1 MINLS
6 NVSKYFGT
14 QDVLHEID
22 IQINEYEKI
31 GIVGPN
37 GQGKSTF
44 FNLISGEIKP
54 NEGYINIPKKITM
67 SYMHQNVQLS
77 YKKESLLEY
86 TENSNPK
93 LIKIKNEIK
102 NLNEQIQKHSQNVQL
117 LNKLDDLLENY
128 ALLDGYEMTHK
139 AETALSGLG
148 FKENQYNDL
157 FENFSGGW
165 KMRAELARLLISN
178 PKILLLDEPSNYL
191 DLPAIEWLKKYLENF
206 NGTMLMISHDR
217 YLLNSL
223 TTKTIEISNGN
234 AIKYEGNYEYYIDEK
249 NKRLEHELNKEKN
262 LSKKREEI
270 QNFIDKFR
278 ANSKKA
284 SLVQSRI
291 KMLDKMEEVDVKINK
306 ASTNIRIP
314 TPPSSGKNV
323 ISITKG
329 SFGYNEKEIIL
340 NNVDLN
346 IDRNEKFAFIG
357 ANGAGK
363 TTLLKILAG
372 NLKLK
377 SGNLKIG
384 HNVIIGYQS
393 QEFGETLNPD
403 LSVFEMLLKDNDMN
417 DNDARKILGDFG
429 FSKDSINKK
438 TNVLSG
444 GEKIRLSFARMF
456 SNPPNYLIL
465 DEPTTHLDIDG
476 RAGLE
481 KLLKD
486 YEGTICV
493 VSHDITFIRNL
504 NAHIIHVNNNEIDR
518 YYGNYDYFLNKSNDQ
533 LKNTHPETKTKKINM
548 KKEQRKT
555 KAESRLIK
563 QKKAM
568 ELKSLEKNLDEL
580 HRHQKILIDKTKK
593 SDANFMNI
601 NKDLNNIVKKIK
613 LIESEWEKISQITD
627 PQ

>member
-102 NLNEQIQKHSQNVQL
+102 NLNEQIQIHSQNVQL

-157 FENFSGGW
+157 FGNFSGGW

-234 AIKYEGNYEYYIDEK
+234 AIKYEGNYDYYIDEK

-291 KMLDKMEEVDVKINK
+291 KMLDKMEKVEVKINK

-329 SFGYNEKEIIL
+329 NFGYNEKEIIL

-403 LSVFEMLLKDNDMN
+403 LSVFETLLKDNDMN

-438 TNVLSG
+438 TSVLSG

-518 YYGNYDYFLNKSNDQ
+518 YYGNYDYFLNKSNNQ
-533 LKNTHPETKTKKINM
+533 LKNTPHETKTKKINI
-548 KKEQRKT
+548 KKEHRKT

-563 QKKAM
+563 QEKAKK
-568 ELKSLEKNLDEL
+568 LKSLEKNLDEL
-580 HRHQKILIDKTKK
+580 HRHQKILINKTKE
-593 SDANFMNI
+593 SDADFMNI
-601 NKDLNNIVKKIK
+601 NKDLNNIAKKIK
-613 LIESEWEKISQITD
+613 LIESEWEKVSQITD

>member
-1 MINLS
+1 MINL
-6 NVSKYFGT
+6 NKVSKYFGT
-14 QDVLHEID
+14 QDVLNEID

-67 SYMHQNVQLS
+67 SYMHQNVELS

-93 LIKIKNEIK
+93 LTKIKNEIK
-102 NLNEQIQKHSQNVQL
+102 NINTQIQKHSQNVQL
-117 LNKLDDLLENY
+117 LNKLDDLHENY

-249 NKRLEHELNKEKN
+249 NKRLEHEFNKEKN

-291 KMLDKMEEVDVKINK
+291 KMLDKMEKVEVKINK
-306 ASTNIRIP
+306 TSTNIRIP

-329 SFGYNEKEIIL
+329 NFGYNEKEIIL
-340 NNVDLN
+340 NNIDLN

-403 LSVFEMLLKDNDMN
+403 LSVFDTLLKDNDMN
-417 DNDARKILGDFG
+417 DNDVRKILGDFG

-438 TNVLSG
+438 VNILSG

-493 VSHDITFIRNL
+493 VTHDITFIRNL
-504 NAHIIHVNNNEIDR
+504 NAHIIHVNNNEIHR
-518 YYGNYDYFLNKSNDQ
+518 YYGNYDYFLNKSNNQ
-533 LKNTHPETKTKKINM
+533 LKNTHPVTKAKKINK

-563 QKKAM
+563 QKKTM
-568 ELKSLEKNLDEL
+568 KLKSLEKNLDEL
-580 HRHQKILIDKTKK
+580 YKHQKILINKTKE
-593 SDANFMNI
+593 SDADFMNI
-601 NKDLNNIVKKIK
+601 NKDLNNIAKKII

>member
-1 MINLS
+1 M
-6 NVSKYFGT
+6 
-14 QDVLHEID
+14 
-22 IQINEYEKI
+22 EK
-31 GIVGPN
+31 V
-37 GQGKSTF
+37 
-44 FNLISGEIKP
+44 E
-54 NEGYINIPKKITM
+54 
-67 SYMHQNVQLS
+67 
-77 YKKESLLEY
+77 
-86 TENSNPK
+86 
-93 LIKIKNEIK
+93 
-102 NLNEQIQKHSQNVQL
+102 
-117 LNKLDDLLENY
+117 
-128 ALLDGYEMTHK
+128 
-139 AETALSGLG
+139 
-148 FKENQYNDL
+148 
-157 FENFSGGW
+157 
-165 KMRAELARLLISN
+165 
-178 PKILLLDEPSNYL
+178 
-191 DLPAIEWLKKYLENF
+191 
-206 NGTMLMISHDR
+206 
-217 YLLNSL
+217 
-223 TTKTIEISNGN
+223 
-234 AIKYEGNYEYYIDEK
+234 
-249 NKRLEHELNKEKN
+249 
-262 LSKKREEI
+262 
-270 QNFIDKFR
+270 
-278 ANSKKA
+278 
-284 SLVQSRI
+284 
-291 KMLDKMEEVDVKINK
+291 VKINK

-329 SFGYNEKEIIL
+329 NFGYNEKEIIL

-372 NLKLK
+372 NLKLN

-403 LSVFEMLLKDNDMN
+403 LNVFETLLKDNDMN

-438 TNVLSG
+438 TSVLSG

-504 NAHIIHVNNNEIDR
+504 KAHIIHVNNNEIDR
-518 YYGNYDYFLNKSNDQ
+518 YYGNYDYFLNKSNNQ
-533 LKNTHPETKTKKINM
+533 LKNTSHETKTKKINI

-563 QKKAM
+563 QEKAKK
-568 ELKSLEKNLDEL
+568 LKSLEKNLDEL
-580 HRHQKILIDKTKK
+580 HRHQKILINKTKE
-593 SDANFMNI
+593 SDADFMNI
-601 NKDLNNIVKKIK
+601 NKDLNNIAKKIK
-613 LIESEWEKISQITD
+613 LIESEWEKVSQITD

>member
-6 NVSKYFGT
+6 KVSKYFGT
-14 QDVLHEID
+14 QDVLNEID

-67 SYMHQNVQLS
+67 SYMHQNVELS

-93 LIKIKNEIK
+93 LTKIKNEIK
-102 NLNEQIQKHSQNVQL
+102 NINTQIQKHSQNVQL
-117 LNKLDDLLENY
+117 LNKLDDLHENY

-148 FKENQYNDL
+148 FKENQYDDL

-249 NKRLEHELNKEKN
+249 NKRLEHELNKGKN
-262 LSKKREEI
+262 LSKKRREI

-291 KMLDKMEEVDVKINK
+291 KMLDKMEKVEVKINK

-329 SFGYNEKEIIL
+329 NFGYNEKEIIL
-340 NNVDLN
+340 KNVDLN

-377 SGNLKIG
+377 TGNLKIG

-403 LSVFEMLLKDNDMN
+403 LNVFETLLKDNDMN
-417 DNDARKILGDFG
+417 DNDVRKILGDFG

-438 TNVLSG
+438 TTVLSG

-518 YYGNYDYFLNKSNDQ
+518 YYGNYDYFLDKSNNQ
-533 LKNTHPETKTKKINM
+533 LTYTPTETKTKNINI

-555 KAESRLIK
+555 KVESRLIK
-563 QKKAM
+563 QKKTM

-580 HRHQKILIDKTKK
+580 HKHQKILINNTKE
-593 SDANFMNI
+593 SDADFMSI
-601 NKDLNNIVKKIK
+601 NKDLNNIAKKIK
-613 LIESEWEKISQITD
+613 LIESEWEKVSQITD

>member
-14 QDVLHEID
+14 QDVLNGID

-44 FNLISGEIKP
+44 FNLISGEINP
-54 NEGYINIPKKITM
+54 DEGNINTPKKLSM
-67 SYMHQNVQLS
+67 SYMHQNVKLS
-77 YKKESLLEY
+77 YKKESLIEY
-86 TENSNPK
+86 TENSNPN
-93 LIKIKNEIK
+93 LTNIRNEIK
-102 NLNEQIQKHSQNVQL
+102 NINHQIQKESKNTHL
-117 LNKLDDLLENY
+117 LNKLDDLNENY
-128 ALLDGYEMTHK
+128 SLLGGYEMTHK
-139 AETALSGLG
+139 AKTALSGLG
-148 FKENQYNDL
+148 FKENQYVHP
-157 FENFSGGW
+157 FKSFSGGW

-234 AIKYEGNYEYYIDEK
+234 AIKYEGNYEYYINEK
-249 NKRLEHELNKEKN
+249 NKRLEHEINKVKN
-262 LSKKREEI
+262 LSKKRNEI

-291 KMLDKMEEVDVKINK
+291 KMLDKMEEVDVTINK
-306 ASTNIRIP
+306 PSTNIRIP
-314 TPPSSGKNV
+314 DPPPSGKNV
-323 ISITKG
+323 ISISRG
-329 SFGYNEKEIIL
+329 DFGYTQKEIIL
-340 NNVDLN
+340 KNVDLN

-372 NLKLK
+372 KLKLQK
-377 SGNLKIG
+377 GDIKVG
-384 HNVIIGYQS
+384 HNVITGYQS

-403 LSVFEMLLKDNDMN
+403 LTVFKTLSKDNDLN
-417 DNDARKILGDFG
+417 DNDVRKILGDFG
-429 FSKDSINKK
+429 FSKDSIYKK
-438 TNVLSG
+438 TKVLSG
-444 GEKIRLSFARMF
+444 GEKIRLSFAKMF
-456 SNPPNYLIL
+456 ANPPNYLIL

-476 RAGLE
+476 RTGLE
-481 KLLKD
+481 KLLKNYD
-486 YEGTICV
+486 GTICV

-504 NAHIIHVNNNEIDR
+504 DAHIIHVNNNEIER
-518 YYGNYDYFLNKSNDQ
+518 YYGNYDYFLNKSNNESGNQ
-533 LKNTHPETKTKKINM
+533 TPEIKTKKINI
-548 KKEQRKT
+548 KKEQRKN
-555 KAESRLIK
+555 KAELRLIK
-563 QKKAM
+563 QEKK
-568 ELKSLEKNLDEL
+568 LKLEKLEKTLDEL
-580 HRHQKILIDKTKK
+580 YKHQTNLIEKTKE
-593 SDANFMNI
+593 SNADFMNI
-601 NKDLNNIVKKIK
+601 NKDLNSIEKKITQ
-613 LIESEWEKISQITD
+613 IESEWEKISQSTD

>member
-1 MINLS
+1 MINL
-6 NVSKYFGT
+6 NKVSKYFGT
-14 QDVLHEID
+14 QDVLNEID

-67 SYMHQNVQLS
+67 SYMHQNVELS

-93 LIKIKNEIK
+93 LTKIKNEIK
-102 NLNEQIQKHSQNVQL
+102 NINTQIQKHSQNVQL
-117 LNKLDDLLENY
+117 LNKLDDLHENY

-139 AETALSGLG
+139 AESALSGLG

-249 NKRLEHELNKEKN
+249 NKRLEHEFNKEKN

-291 KMLDKMEEVDVKINK
+291 KMLDKMEKVEVKINK
-306 ASTNIRIP
+306 TSTNIRIP

-329 SFGYNEKEIIL
+329 NFGYNEKEIIL
-340 NNVDLN
+340 NNIDLN

-403 LSVFEMLLKDNDMN
+403 LSVFDTLLKDNDMN
-417 DNDARKILGDFG
+417 DNDVRKILGDFG

-438 TNVLSG
+438 ANVLSG

-493 VSHDITFIRNL
+493 VTHDITFIRNL
-504 NAHIIHVNNNEIDR
+504 NAHIIHVNNNEIHR
-518 YYGNYDYFLNKSNDQ
+518 YYGNYDYFLNKSNNQ
-533 LKNTHPETKTKKINM
+533 LKNTHPVTKAKKINI

-563 QKKAM
+563 QKKTM
-568 ELKSLEKNLDEL
+568 KLKSLEKNLDEL
-580 HRHQKILIDKTKK
+580 YKHQKILINKTKE
-593 SDANFMNI
+593 SDADFMNI
-601 NKDLNNIVKKIK
+601 NKDLNNIAKKII

>member
-291 KMLDKMEEVDVKINK
+291 KMLDKMEKVEVKINK

-329 SFGYNEKEIIL
+329 NFGYNEKEIIL

-403 LSVFEMLLKDNDMN
+403 LSVFETLLKDNDMN

-533 LKNTHPETKTKKINM
+533 LKNTHPETKPKKINI

-593 SDANFMNI
+593 SDADFMNI
-601 NKDLNNIVKKIK
+601 NKDLNNIAKKIK

>member
-1 MINLS
+1 MINL
-6 NVSKYFGT
+6 NKVSKYFGT
-14 QDVLHEID
+14 QDVLNEID

-54 NEGYINIPKKITM
+54 NEGYINIPKKITI
-67 SYMHQNVQLS
+67 SYIHQNVQLS

-102 NLNEQIQKHSQNVQL
+102 NLNDQIQKHSQNVQL
-117 LNKLDDLLENY
+117 LNKLDDLHENY
-128 ALLDGYEMTHK
+128 ALLDGYEMTNK

-148 FKENQYNDL
+148 FKKNQYDDL

-165 KMRAELARLLISN
+165 KMRAELARVLISN

-262 LSKKREEI
+262 LSKKREGI
-270 QNFIDKFR
+270 QNFINKFR

-291 KMLDKMEEVDVKINK
+291 KMLDKMEKVEVKINK

-329 SFGYNEKEIIL
+329 NFGYNEKEIIL
-340 NNVDLN
+340 NNIDLN
-346 IDRNEKFAFIG
+346 IDKNEKFAFIG

-403 LSVFEMLLKDNDMN
+403 LSVFDTLLKDNDMN
-417 DNDARKILGDFG
+417 DNDVRKILGDFG

-438 TNVLSG
+438 VNILSG

-518 YYGNYDYFLNKSNDQ
+518 YYGNYDYFLNKSNNQ
-533 LKNTHPETKTKKINM
+533 SKNIHPETKTKKINI

-563 QKKAM
+563 QKKLM
-568 ELKSLEKNLDEL
+568 KLKSLEKNLDEL
-580 HRHQKILIDKTKK
+580 YKHQKNLIDKTKE
-593 SDANFMNI
+593 SDADFMNI
-601 NKDLNNIVKKIK
+601 NKDLNNITKKIK
-613 LIESEWEKISQITD
+613 LIESEWEKVSQITD

>member
-1 MINLS
+1 MINL
-6 NVSKYFGT
+6 NKVSKYFGT
-14 QDVLHEID
+14 QDVLNEID

-67 SYMHQNVQLS
+67 SYMHQNVELS

-93 LIKIKNEIK
+93 LTKIKNEIK
-102 NLNEQIQKHSQNVQL
+102 NINTQIQKHSQNVQL
-117 LNKLDDLLENY
+117 LNKLDDLHENY

-249 NKRLEHELNKEKN
+249 NKRLEHEFNKEKN

-291 KMLDKMEEVDVKINK
+291 KMLDKMEKVEVKINK
-306 ASTNIRIP
+306 TSTNIRIP

-329 SFGYNEKEIIL
+329 NFGYNEKEIIL
-340 NNVDLN
+340 NNIDLN

-403 LSVFEMLLKDNDMN
+403 LSVFDTLLKDNDMN
-417 DNDARKILGDFG
+417 DNDVRKILGDFG

-438 TNVLSG
+438 ANVLSG

-493 VSHDITFIRNL
+493 VTHDITFIRNL
-504 NAHIIHVNNNEIDR
+504 NAHIIHVNNNEIHR
-518 YYGNYDYFLNKSNDQ
+518 YYGNYDYFLNKSNNQ
-533 LKNTHPETKTKKINM
+533 LKNTHPVTKAKKINI

-563 QKKAM
+563 QKKTM
-568 ELKSLEKNLDEL
+568 KLKSLEKNLDEL
-580 HRHQKILIDKTKK
+580 YKHQKILINKTKE
-593 SDANFMNI
+593 SDADFMNI
-601 NKDLNNIVKKIK
+601 NKDLNNITKKIK
-613 LIESEWEKISQITD
+613 LIESEWEKVSQITD

>member
-329 SFGYNEKEIIL
+329 NFGYNEKEIIL

-403 LSVFEMLLKDNDMN
+403 LSVFETLLKDNDMN

-438 TNVLSG
+438 TSVLSG

-518 YYGNYDYFLNKSNDQ
+518 YYGNYDYFLNKSNNQ
-533 LKNTHPETKTKKINM
+533 LKNTPHKTKTKKINI

-563 QKKAM
+563 QEKAKK
-568 ELKSLEKNLDEL
+568 LKSLEKNLDEL
-580 HRHQKILIDKTKK
+580 HRHQKILINKTKE
-593 SDANFMNI
+593 SDADFMNI
-601 NKDLNNIVKKIK
+601 NKDLNNIAKKIK
-613 LIESEWEKISQITD
+613 LIESEWEKVSQITD
-627 PQ
+627 LQ

>member
-1 MINLS
+1 MINL
-6 NVSKYFGT
+6 NKVSKYFGT
-14 QDVLHEID
+14 QDVLNEID

-54 NEGYINIPKKITM
+54 NEGYINIPKKITI
-67 SYMHQNVQLS
+67 SYIHQNVQLS

-102 NLNEQIQKHSQNVQL
+102 NLNDQIQKHSQNVQL
-117 LNKLDDLLENY
+117 LNKLDDLHENY
-128 ALLDGYEMTHK
+128 ALLDGYEMTNK

-148 FKENQYNDL
+148 FKKNQYDDL

-165 KMRAELARLLISN
+165 KMRAELARVLISN

-262 LSKKREEI
+262 LSKKREGI
-270 QNFIDKFR
+270 QNFINKFR

-291 KMLDKMEEVDVKINK
+291 KMLDKMEKVEVKINK

-329 SFGYNEKEIIL
+329 NFGYNEKEIIL
-340 NNVDLN
+340 NNIDLN
-346 IDRNEKFAFIG
+346 IDKNEKFAFIG

-403 LSVFEMLLKDNDMN
+403 LSVFDTLLKDNDMN
-417 DNDARKILGDFG
+417 DNDVRKILGDFG

-438 TNVLSG
+438 VNILSG

-504 NAHIIHVNNNEIDR
+504 NAHIIHVNNNEINR
-518 YYGNYDYFLNKSNDQ
+518 YYGNYDYFFNKSNNQ
-533 LKNTHPETKTKKINM
+533 LKNIHPEIKTKKINI

-563 QKKAM
+563 QKKLM
-568 ELKSLEKNLDEL
+568 KLKSLEKNLDEL
-580 HRHQKILIDKTKK
+580 YKHQKNLIDKTKE
-593 SDANFMNI
+593 SDADFMNI
-601 NKDLNNIVKKIK
+601 NKDLNNITKKIK
-613 LIESEWEKISQITD
+613 LIESEWEKVSQITD

>member
-157 FENFSGGW
+157 FGNFSGGW

-291 KMLDKMEEVDVKINK
+291 KMLDKMEKVEVKINK

-329 SFGYNEKEIIL
+329 NFGYNEKEIIL

-372 NLKLK
+372 NLKLN

-403 LSVFEMLLKDNDMN
+403 LSVFETLLKDNDMN

-438 TNVLSG
+438 TSVLSG

-518 YYGNYDYFLNKSNDQ
+518 YYGNYDYFLNKSNNQ
-533 LKNTHPETKTKKINM
+533 LKNTPHKTKTKKINI

-563 QKKAM
+563 QEKAKK
-568 ELKSLEKNLDEL
+568 LKSLEKNLDEL
-580 HRHQKILIDKTKK
+580 HRHQKILINKTKE
-593 SDANFMNI
+593 SNADFMNI
-601 NKDLNNIVKKIK
+601 NKDLNNIAKKIK
-613 LIESEWEKISQITD
+613 LIESEWEKVSQITD

>member
-102 NLNEQIQKHSQNVQL
+102 NLNEQIQIHSQNVQL

-157 FENFSGGW
+157 FGNFSGGW

-234 AIKYEGNYEYYIDEK
+234 AIKYEGNYDYYIDEK

-291 KMLDKMEEVDVKINK
+291 KMLDKMEKVEVKINK

-329 SFGYNEKEIIL
+329 NFGYNKKEIIL

-403 LSVFEMLLKDNDMN
+403 LSVFETLLKDNDMN

-438 TNVLSG
+438 TSVLSG

-518 YYGNYDYFLNKSNDQ
+518 YYGNYDYFLNKSNNQ
-533 LKNTHPETKTKKINM
+533 LKNTPHETKTKKINI
-548 KKEQRKT
+548 KKEHRKT

-563 QKKAM
+563 QEKAKK
-568 ELKSLEKNLDEL
+568 LKSLEKNLDEL
-580 HRHQKILIDKTKK
+580 HRHQKILINKTKE
-593 SDANFMNI
+593 SDADFMNI
-601 NKDLNNIVKKIK
+601 NKELNNIAKKIK
-613 LIESEWEKISQITD
+613 LIESEWEKVSQITD

>member
-86 TENSNPK
+86 TENCNPK

-102 NLNEQIQKHSQNVQL
+102 NLNEQIKKHSQNVQL

-223 TTKTIEISNGN
+223 TTKTIEIANGN

-291 KMLDKMEEVDVKINK
+291 KMLDKMEKVEVKINK

-329 SFGYNEKEIIL
+329 NFGYNEKEIIL

-403 LSVFEMLLKDNDMN
+403 LSVFETLLKDNDMN

-438 TNVLSG
+438 TSVLSG

-486 YEGTICV
+486 YEGTICI

-518 YYGNYDYFLNKSNDQ
+518 YYGNYDYFLNKSNNQ
-533 LKNTHPETKTKKINM
+533 LKNTPHETKTKKINI

-563 QKKAM
+563 QEKEKKI
-568 ELKSLEKNLDEL
+568 KSLEKNLDEL
-580 HRHQKILIDKTKK
+580 HRHQKILINKTKE
-593 SDANFMNI
+593 SDADFMNI
-601 NKDLNNIVKKIK
+601 NKDLNNIAKKIK
-613 LIESEWEKISQITD
+613 LIESEWEKVSQITD

>member
-1 MINLS
+1 MINL
-6 NVSKYFGT
+6 NKVSKYFGT
-14 QDVLHEID
+14 QDVLNEID

-67 SYMHQNVQLS
+67 SYMHQNVELS

-93 LIKIKNEIK
+93 LTKIKNEIK
-102 NLNEQIQKHSQNVQL
+102 NINTQIQKHSQNVQL
-117 LNKLDDLLENY
+117 LNKLDDLHENY

-139 AETALSGLG
+139 AESALSGLG

-291 KMLDKMEEVDVKINK
+291 KMLDKMEKVEVKINK
-306 ASTNIRIP
+306 TSTNIRIP

-329 SFGYNEKEIIL
+329 NFGYSEKEIIL
-340 NNVDLN
+340 KDVDLN

-403 LSVFEMLLKDNDMN
+403 LSVFDTLLKDNDMN
-417 DNDARKILGDFG
+417 DNDVRKILGDFG
-429 FSKDSINKK
+429 FSKDSIHKK
-438 TNVLSG
+438 TKILSG

-486 YEGTICV
+486 YEGTICI

-504 NAHIIHVNNNEIDR
+504 NANIIHVNNNEIDR
-518 YYGNYDYFLNKSNDQ
+518 YYGNYDYFLNKSNNQ
-533 LKNTHPETKTKKINM
+533 SKNIHPETKTKKINI

-563 QKKAM
+563 QEKLM
-568 ELKSLEKNLDEL
+568 RLKSLEKNLDEL
-580 HRHQKILIDKTKK
+580 YKHQKILINKTKE
-593 SDANFMNI
+593 SDADFMNI
-601 NKDLNNIVKKIK
+601 NKDLNNIAKKIK
-613 LIESEWEKISQITD
+613 LIESEWEKVSQITD

>member
-14 QDVLHEID
+14 QDVLNGID
-22 IQINEYEKI
+22 IQINEHEKI

-44 FNLISGEIKP
+44 FNLISSEINP
-54 NEGYINIPKKITM
+54 DEGYINTPKKITM
-67 SYMHQNVQLS
+67 SYMHQNVKLS
-77 YKKESLLEY
+77 YKKESLIEY

-102 NLNEQIQKHSQNVQL
+102 NLNEQIQKHPQNVQL

-291 KMLDKMEEVDVKINK
+291 KMLDKMEKVEVKINK

-329 SFGYNEKEIIL
+329 NFGYNEKEIIL

-372 NLKLK
+372 NLKLN

-403 LSVFEMLLKDNDMN
+403 LNVFETLLKDNDMN

-533 LKNTHPETKTKKINM
+533 LKNTHPETKPKKINK

-593 SDANFMNI
+593 SDADFMNI
-601 NKDLNNIVKKIK
+601 NKDLNNIAKKIK

>member
-102 NLNEQIQKHSQNVQL
+102 NLNEQIQKHSQNIQL

-533 LKNTHPETKTKKINM
+533 LKNTYPETKTKKINI

>member
-157 FENFSGGW
+157 FGNFSGGW

-291 KMLDKMEEVDVKINK
+291 KMLDKMEKVEVKINK

-329 SFGYNEKEIIL
+329 NFGYNEKEIIL

-403 LSVFEMLLKDNDMN
+403 LSVFETLLKDNDMN

-438 TNVLSG
+438 TSVLSG

-518 YYGNYDYFLNKSNDQ
+518 YYGNYDYFLNKSNNQ
-533 LKNTHPETKTKKINM
+533 LKNTPHETKTKKINI

-568 ELKSLEKNLDEL
+568 KLKNLEKNLDEL
-580 HRHQKILIDKTKK
+580 HRHQKILINKTKE
-593 SDANFMNI
+593 SDADFMNI
-601 NKDLNNIVKKIK
+601 NKDLNNIAKKIK
-613 LIESEWEKISQITD
+613 LIESEWEKVSQITD

>member
-102 NLNEQIQKHSQNVQL
+102 NLNEQIQIHSQNVQL

-128 ALLDGYEMTHK
+128 AVLDGYEMTHK

-157 FENFSGGW
+157 FGNFSGGW

-234 AIKYEGNYEYYIDEK
+234 AIKYEGNYDYYIDEK

-291 KMLDKMEEVDVKINK
+291 KMLDKMEKVEVKINK

-329 SFGYNEKEIIL
+329 NFGYNEKEIIL

-403 LSVFEMLLKDNDMN
+403 LSVFETLLKDNDMN

-438 TNVLSG
+438 TSVLSG

-486 YEGTICV
+486 YEGTICI

-518 YYGNYDYFLNKSNDQ
+518 YYGNYDYFLNKSNNQ
-533 LKNTHPETKTKKINM
+533 LKNTPHETKTKKINI

-563 QKKAM
+563 QEKTKK
-568 ELKSLEKNLDEL
+568 LKSLEKNLDEL
-580 HRHQKILIDKTKK
+580 HRHQKILINKTKE
-593 SDANFMNI
+593 SEADFMNI
-601 NKDLNNIVKKIK
+601 NKDLNNIAKKIK
-613 LIESEWEKISQITD
+613 LIESEWEKVSQITD

>member
-102 NLNEQIQKHSQNVQL
+102 NLNEQIQIHSQNVQL

-234 AIKYEGNYEYYIDEK
+234 AIKYEGNYDYYIDEK

-291 KMLDKMEEVDVKINK
+291 KMLDKMEKVEVKINK

-329 SFGYNEKEIIL
+329 NFGYNEKEIIL

-403 LSVFEMLLKDNDMN
+403 LSVFETLLKDNDMN

-438 TNVLSG
+438 TSVLSG

-518 YYGNYDYFLNKSNDQ
+518 YYGNYDYFLNKSNNQ
-533 LKNTHPETKTKKINM
+533 LKNTPHETKTKKINI

-580 HRHQKILIDKTKK
+580 HIHQKILIDKTKK
-593 SDANFMNI
+593 SDADFMNI
-601 NKDLNNIVKKIK
+601 NKDLNNIAKKIK

>member
-157 FENFSGGW
+157 FGNFSGGW

-291 KMLDKMEEVDVKINK
+291 KMLDKMEKVEVKINK

-329 SFGYNEKEIIL
+329 NFGYNEKEIIL

-403 LSVFEMLLKDNDMN
+403 LSVFETLLKDNDMN

-438 TNVLSG
+438 TSVLSG

-518 YYGNYDYFLNKSNDQ
+518 YYGNYDYFLNKSNNQ
-533 LKNTHPETKTKKINM
+533 LKNTPHKTKTKKINI

-563 QKKAM
+563 QEKAKK
-568 ELKSLEKNLDEL
+568 LKSLEENLDEL
-580 HRHQKILIDKTKK
+580 HKHQKILIDKTKK
-593 SDANFMNI
+593 SDADFMNI
-601 NKDLNNIVKKIK
+601 TKDLNNIAKKIK
-613 LIESEWEKISQITD
+613 LIESEWEKVSRITD
-627 PQ
+627 LQ

>member
-1 MINLS
+1 MINL
-6 NVSKYFGT
+6 NKVSKYFGT
-14 QDVLHEID
+14 QDVLNEID

-67 SYMHQNVQLS
+67 SYMHQNVELS

-93 LIKIKNEIK
+93 LTKIKNEIK
-102 NLNEQIQKHSQNVQL
+102 NINTQIQKHSQNVQL
-117 LNKLDDLLENY
+117 LNKLDDLHENY

-139 AETALSGLG
+139 AESALSGLG

-249 NKRLEHELNKEKN
+249 NKRLEHEFNKEKN

-291 KMLDKMEEVDVKINK
+291 KMLDKMEKVEVKINK
-306 ASTNIRIP
+306 TSTNIRIP

-329 SFGYNEKEIIL
+329 NFGYSEKEIIL
-340 NNVDLN
+340 KDVDLN

-403 LSVFEMLLKDNDMN
+403 LSVLDTLLKDNDMN
-417 DNDARKILGDFG
+417 DNDVRKILGDFG

-438 TNVLSG
+438 ANVLSG

-518 YYGNYDYFLNKSNDQ
+518 YYGNYDYFFNKSNNQ
-533 LKNTHPETKTKKINM
+533 LKNIHPEIKTKKINI

-563 QKKAM
+563 QEKLM
-568 ELKSLEKNLDEL
+568 RLKSLEKNLDEL
-580 HRHQKILIDKTKK
+580 YKHQKILINKTKE
-593 SDANFMNI
+593 SDADFMNI
-601 NKDLNNIVKKIK
+601 NKDLNNIAKKIK
-613 LIESEWEKISQITD
+613 LIESEWEKVSQITD

>member
-291 KMLDKMEEVDVKINK
+291 KMLDKMEKVELKINK

-329 SFGYNEKEIIL
+329 NFGYNEKEIIL

-403 LSVFEMLLKDNDMN
+403 LSVFETLLKDNDMN

-438 TNVLSG
+438 TSVLSG

-518 YYGNYDYFLNKSNDQ
+518 YYGNYDYFLNKSNNQ
-533 LKNTHPETKTKKINM
+533 LKNTPHKTKTKKINI

-563 QKKAM
+563 QEKAKK
-568 ELKSLEKNLDEL
+568 LKSLEKNLDEL
-580 HRHQKILIDKTKK
+580 HRHQKILINKTKE
-593 SDANFMNI
+593 SDADFMNI
-601 NKDLNNIVKKIK
+601 NKDLNNIAKKIK
-613 LIESEWEKISQITD
+613 LIESEWEKVSQITD

>member
-1 MINLS
+1 MINL
-6 NVSKYFGT
+6 NKVSKYFGT
-14 QDVLHEID
+14 QDVLNEID

-67 SYMHQNVQLS
+67 SYMHQNVELS

-93 LIKIKNEIK
+93 LTKIKNEIK
-102 NLNEQIQKHSQNVQL
+102 NINTQIQKHSQNVQL
-117 LNKLDDLLENY
+117 LNKLDDLHENY

-249 NKRLEHELNKEKN
+249 NKRLEHEFNKEKN

-291 KMLDKMEEVDVKINK
+291 KMLDKMEKVEVKINK
-306 ASTNIRIP
+306 TSTNIRIP

-329 SFGYNEKEIIL
+329 NFGYNEKEIIL
-340 NNVDLN
+340 NNIDLN

-403 LSVFEMLLKDNDMN
+403 LSVFDTLLKDNDMN
-417 DNDARKILGDFG
+417 DNDVRKILGDFG
-429 FSKDSINKK
+429 FSKDSIHKK
-438 TNVLSG
+438 TKILSG

-493 VSHDITFIRNL
+493 VTHDITFIRNL
-504 NAHIIHVNNNEIDR
+504 NAHIIHVNNNEIHR
-518 YYGNYDYFLNKSNDQ
+518 YYGNYDYFLNKSNNQ
-533 LKNTHPETKTKKINM
+533 LKNTHPVTKAKKINI

-563 QKKAM
+563 QKKTM
-568 ELKSLEKNLDEL
+568 KLKSLEKNLDEL
-580 HRHQKILIDKTKK
+580 YKHQKILINKTKE
-593 SDANFMNI
+593 SDADFMNI
-601 NKDLNNIVKKIK
+601 NKDLNNIAKKIK
-613 LIESEWEKISQITD
+613 LIESEWEKVSQITD

>member
-1 MINLS
+1 MINL
-6 NVSKYFGT
+6 NKVSKYFGT
-14 QDVLHEID
+14 QDVLNEID

-67 SYMHQNVQLS
+67 SYMHQNVELS

-93 LIKIKNEIK
+93 LTKIKNEIK
-102 NLNEQIQKHSQNVQL
+102 NINTQIQKHSQNVQL
-117 LNKLDDLLENY
+117 LNKLDDLHENY

-139 AETALSGLG
+139 AESALSGLG

-249 NKRLEHELNKEKN
+249 NKRLEHELKKEKN

-270 QNFIDKFR
+270 QNFINKFR

-291 KMLDKMEEVDVKINK
+291 KMLDKMEKVEVKINK
-306 ASTNIRIP
+306 TSTNIRIP

-329 SFGYNEKEIIL
+329 NFGYSEKEIIL
-340 NNVDLN
+340 KDVDLN

-403 LSVFEMLLKDNDMN
+403 LSVFDTLLKDNDMN
-417 DNDARKILGDFG
+417 DNDVRKILGDFG
-429 FSKDSINKK
+429 FSKDSIHKK
-438 TNVLSG
+438 TKILSG

-486 YEGTICV
+486 YEGTICI

-504 NAHIIHVNNNEIDR
+504 NANIIHVNNNEIDR
-518 YYGNYDYFLNKSNDQ
+518 YYGNYDYFLNKSNNQ
-533 LKNTHPETKTKKINM
+533 SKNIHPETKTKKINI

-563 QKKAM
+563 QEKLM
-568 ELKSLEKNLDEL
+568 RLKSLEKNLDEL
-580 HRHQKILIDKTKK
+580 YKHQKILINKTKE
-593 SDANFMNI
+593 SDADFMNI
-601 NKDLNNIVKKIK
+601 NKDLNNIAKKIK
-613 LIESEWEKISQITD
+613 LIESEWEKVSQITD

>member
-1 MINLS
+1 MINL
-6 NVSKYFGT
+6 NKVSKYFGT
-14 QDVLHEID
+14 QDVLNEID

-67 SYMHQNVQLS
+67 SYMHQNVELS

-93 LIKIKNEIK
+93 LTKIKNEIK
-102 NLNEQIQKHSQNVQL
+102 NINTQIQKHSQNVQL
-117 LNKLDDLLENY
+117 LNKLDDLHENY

-148 FKENQYNDL
+148 FKENQYDDL

-249 NKRLEHELNKEKN
+249 NKRLEHEFNKEKN

-291 KMLDKMEEVDVKINK
+291 KMLDKMEKVEVKINK

-329 SFGYNEKEIIL
+329 NFGYNEKEIIL
-340 NNVDLN
+340 NNIDLN

-403 LSVFEMLLKDNDMN
+403 LSVFDTLLKDNDMN
-417 DNDARKILGDFG
+417 DNDVRKILGDFG

-438 TNVLSG
+438 ANVLSG

-493 VSHDITFIRNL
+493 VTHDITFIRNL
-504 NAHIIHVNNNEIDR
+504 NAHIIHVNNNEIHR
-518 YYGNYDYFLNKSNDQ
+518 YYGNYDYFLNKSNNQ
-533 LKNTHPETKTKKINM
+533 LKNTHPVTKAKKINI

-563 QKKAM
+563 QKKTM
-568 ELKSLEKNLDEL
+568 KLKSLEKNLDEL
-580 HRHQKILIDKTKK
+580 YKHQKILINKTKE
-593 SDANFMNI
+593 SDADFMNI
-601 NKDLNNIVKKIK
+601 NKDLNNIAKKII

>member
-291 KMLDKMEEVDVKINK
+291 KMLDKMEKVEVKINK

-329 SFGYNEKEIIL
+329 NFGYNEKEIIL

-403 LSVFEMLLKDNDMN
+403 LSVFETLLKDNDMN

-438 TNVLSG
+438 TSVLSG

-518 YYGNYDYFLNKSNDQ
+518 YYGNYDYFLNKSNNQ
-533 LKNTHPETKTKKINM
+533 LKNTPHETKTKKINI

-563 QKKAM
+563 QEKAKK
-568 ELKSLEKNLDEL
+568 LKSLEKNLDEL
-580 HRHQKILIDKTKK
+580 HRHQKILINKTKE
-593 SDANFMNI
+593 SDADFMNI
-601 NKDLNNIVKKIK
+601 NKELNNIAKKIK
-613 LIESEWEKISQITD
+613 LIESEWEKVSQITD

>member
-1 MINLS
+1 MINL
-6 NVSKYFGT
+6 NKVSKYFGT
-14 QDVLHEID
+14 QDVLNEID

-67 SYMHQNVQLS
+67 SYMHQNVELS

-93 LIKIKNEIK
+93 LTKIKNEIK
-102 NLNEQIQKHSQNVQL
+102 NINTQIQKHSQNVQL
-117 LNKLDDLLENY
+117 LNKLDDLHENY

-139 AETALSGLG
+139 AESALSGLG

-249 NKRLEHELNKEKN
+249 NKRLEHEFNKEKN

-291 KMLDKMEEVDVKINK
+291 KMLDKMEKVEVKINK
-306 ASTNIRIP
+306 TSTNIRIP

-329 SFGYNEKEIIL
+329 NFGYNEKEIIL
-340 NNVDLN
+340 NNIDLN

-403 LSVFEMLLKDNDMN
+403 LSVFDTLLKDNDMN
-417 DNDARKILGDFG
+417 DNDVRKILGDFG

-438 TNVLSG
+438 ANVLSG

-493 VSHDITFIRNL
+493 VTHDITFIRNL
-504 NAHIIHVNNNEIDR
+504 NAHIIHVNNNEIHR
-518 YYGNYDYFLNKSNDQ
+518 YYGNYDYFLNKSNNQ
-533 LKNTHPETKTKKINM
+533 SKNIHPETKTKKINI

-563 QKKAM
+563 QEKLM
-568 ELKSLEKNLDEL
+568 RLKSLEKNLDEL
-580 HRHQKILIDKTKK
+580 YKHQKILINKTKE
-593 SDANFMNI
+593 SDADFMNI
-601 NKDLNNIVKKIK
+601 NKDLNNIAKKII

>member
-102 NLNEQIQKHSQNVQL
+102 NLNEQIQIHSQNVQL

-157 FENFSGGW
+157 FGNFSGGW

-291 KMLDKMEEVDVKINK
+291 KMLDKMEKVEVKINK

-329 SFGYNEKEIIL
+329 NFGYNEKEIIL

-403 LSVFEMLLKDNDMN
+403 LSVFETLLKDNDMN

-438 TNVLSG
+438 TSVLSG

-518 YYGNYDYFLNKSNDQ
+518 YYGNYDYFLNKSNNQ
-533 LKNTHPETKTKKINM
+533 LKNTPHKTKTKKINI

-563 QKKAM
+563 QEKAKK
-568 ELKSLEKNLDEL
+568 LKSLEKNLDEL
-580 HRHQKILIDKTKK
+580 HRHQKILINKTKE
-593 SDANFMNI
+593 SNADFMNI
-601 NKDLNNIVKKIK
+601 NKDLNNIAKKIK
-613 LIESEWEKISQITD
+613 LIESEWEKVSQITD

>member
-157 FENFSGGW
+157 FGNFSGGW

-291 KMLDKMEEVDVKINK
+291 KMLDKMEKVEVKINK

-329 SFGYNEKEIIL
+329 NFGYNEKEIIL

-403 LSVFEMLLKDNDMN
+403 LSVFETLLKDNDMN

-438 TNVLSG
+438 TSVLSG

-518 YYGNYDYFLNKSNDQ
+518 YYGNYDYFLNKSNNQ
-533 LKNTHPETKTKKINM
+533 LKNTPHETKTKKINI

-563 QKKAM
+563 QEKAKK
-568 ELKSLEKNLDEL
+568 LKSLEKNLDEL
-580 HRHQKILIDKTKK
+580 HRHQKILINKTKE
-593 SDANFMNI
+593 SDADFMNI
-601 NKDLNNIVKKIK
+601 TKDLNNIAKKIK
-613 LIESEWEKISQITD
+613 LIESEWEKVSQITD

>member
-1 MINLS
+1 
-6 NVSKYFGT
+6 
-14 QDVLHEID
+14 
-22 IQINEYEKI
+22 
-31 GIVGPN
+31 
-37 GQGKSTF
+37 
-44 FNLISGEIKP
+44 
-54 NEGYINIPKKITM
+54 
-67 SYMHQNVQLS
+67 
-77 YKKESLLEY
+77 
-86 TENSNPK
+86 
-93 LIKIKNEIK
+93 
-102 NLNEQIQKHSQNVQL
+102 
-117 LNKLDDLLENY
+117 
-128 ALLDGYEMTHK
+128 MTHK
-139 AETALSGLG
+139 AKTALSGLG
-148 FKENQYNDL
+148 FKENQFIEA

-223 TTKTIEISNGN
+223 TSKTIEISNGN
-234 AIKYEGNYEYYIDEK
+234 AIKYEGNYEYYINEK

-262 LSKKREEI
+262 LSKKRNEI

-306 ASTNIRIP
+306 SSTNIRIP
-314 TPPSSGKNV
+314 TPPASGKNV
-323 ISITKG
+323 ISISTG
-329 SFGYNEKEIIL
+329 DFGYTEKETIL
-340 NNVDLN
+340 KSVNLN

-372 NLKLK
+372 KLKLQK
-377 SGNLKIG
+377 GNIKVC

-403 LSVFEMLLKDNDMN
+403 LSVFETLSKNNDLN
-417 DNDARKILGDFG
+417 DNDVRKILGDFG
-429 FSKDSINKK
+429 FSKDNIYKK
-438 TNVLSG
+438 TKVLSG
-444 GEKIRLSFARMF
+444 GEKIRLSFAKMF

-486 YEGTICV
+486 YDGTICI

-504 NAHIIHVNNNEIDR
+504 GAHIIHVNNNEINR
-518 YYGNYDYFLNKSNDQ
+518 YYGNYDYFLNKSNNQ
-533 LKNTHPETKTKKINM
+533 LINKDSEIKTKKINY
-548 KKEQRKT
+548 KKEQRKS
-555 KAESRLIK
+555 KAELRLIK
-563 QKKAM
+563 QQKTKK
-568 ELKSLEKNLDEL
+568 LQNLEKSLDEL
-580 HRHQKILIDKTKK
+580 HKHQKVLIDKTKE
-593 SDANFMNI
+593 SDTDFMKI
-601 NKDLNNIVKKIK
+601 NTDLNETAKKIK